1 MYQQKLILV
10 NKMETIKYILIDA
23 LCMGL
28 PYALLS
34 LGIFIS
40 YRMLD
45 FSDLTCE
52 GSFTL
57 GGAVCVVAIIL
68 GINPWIASLLG
79 GASGFLAGIIT
90 ALLHTK
96 LKIPSLL
103 SGIITMTALFSIN
116 LLVMGIT
123 KENASFAQSFD
134 TVAYVGKNETI
145 FDSFLGFFNNRNMN
159 VIFISAIIVILFVL
173 FIYWF
178 FGTEFGMSIR
188 ATGMNQ
194 QMARSQGVNTT
205 IMIII
210 GLAISNFLI
219 AISGSLTAQY
229 TMSAKSDMGTGA
241 LVIGLASIILG
252 EALFGKR
259 TFKNWIISVTLGA
272 IVYYLIIGIAI
283 NLGFPTFLLKL
294 LYALLI
300 IVILVFPLIKNSL
313 KKKEVKSC

>member
-1 MYQQKLILV
+1 ML
-10 NKMETIKYILIDA
+10 ETIKYIIIDA

-28 PYALLS
+28 PYALLA
-34 LGIFIS
+34 LGIFVS
-40 YRMLD
+40 YRILD

-57 GGAVCVVAIIL
+57 GGAVCVSGIIL
-68 GINPWIASLLG
+68 GINPWLTSILG
-79 GASGFLAGIIT
+79 GVSGFACGIFT
-90 ALLHTK
+90 GLLHTK
-96 LKIPSLL
+96 LKIPALL

-123 KENASFAQSFD
+123 KNSSSFAQAFD
-134 TVAYVGKNETI
+134 TVAYVGDNKTI
-145 FDSFLGFFNNRNMN
+145 FSLAILKNRNMN
-159 VIFISAIIVILFVL
+159 AIFISAVIVFIMVV

-194 QMARSQGVNTT
+194 QMARSQGINTT

-210 GLAISNFLI
+210 GLGVGNFLI
-219 AISGSLTAQY
+219 GVSGALTAQY

-252 EALFGKR
+252 ESIFGKR
-259 TFKNWIISVTLGA
+259 SFKNWIISVLLGS
-272 IVYYLIIGIAI
+272 IIYYLIIGIAI
-283 NLGFPTFLLKL
+283 NLGLPTFLLKL
-294 LYALLI
+294 LYAVLI
-300 IVILVFPLIKNSL
+300 IIILVIPFIKKLL
-313 KKKEVKSC
+313 KKREVKAC

>member
-1 MYQQKLILV
+1 MV
-10 NKMETIKYILIDA
+10 ETIKYILIDA
-23 LCMGL
+23 FCMGL
-28 PYALLS
+28 PYALLA

-57 GGAVCVVAIIL
+57 GGTASVVAIIL
-68 GINPWIASLLG
+68 GVNPWIASILG
-79 GASGFLAGIIT
+79 GACGFLTGIIT
-90 ALLHTK
+90 AILHTK
-96 LKIPSLL
+96 LKIPALL

-123 KENASFAQSFD
+123 KKNASFAQSFD
-134 TVAYVGKNETI
+134 TVAYIGNNKTI
-145 FDSFLGFFNNRNMN
+145 FDSFLSFFKNRNLN
-159 VIFISAIIVILFVL
+159 VIFISAIIVVLFVL

-205 IMIII
+205 VMIII

-219 AISGSLTAQY
+219 AISGALTAQY

-252 EALFGKR
+252 ESIFGKR

-300 IVILVFPLIKNSL
+300 VIILVFPLIKKSI

>member
-1 MYQQKLILV
+1 MV
-10 NKMETIKYILIDA
+10 ETIKYILIDA
-23 LCMGL
+23 FCMGL
-28 PYALLS
+28 PYALLA

-57 GGAVCVVAIIL
+57 GAAASVVAIIL
-68 GINPWIASLLG
+68 GVNPWIASFLG
-79 GASGFLAGIIT
+79 GVCGFLTGIIT
-90 ALLHTK
+90 AILHTK
-96 LKIPSLL
+96 LKIPALL

-123 KENASFAQSFD
+123 KKSASFAQSFD
-134 TVAYVGKNETI
+134 TVAYIGNNKTI
-145 FDSFLGFFNNRNMN
+145 FDSFLSFFKNRSLN
-159 VIFISAIIVILFVL
+159 VIFISAIIVVLFVL

-205 IMIII
+205 VMIII

-219 AISGSLTAQY
+219 AISGALTAQY
-229 TMSAKSDMGTGA
+229 TNSAKSDMGTGA

-252 EALFGKR
+252 ESIFGKR

-300 IVILVFPLIKNSL
+300 VIILVVPLIKKSI
-313 KKKEVKSC
+313 KKKAVKSC

>member
-1 MYQQKLILV
+1 ML
-10 NKMETIKYILIDA
+10 ETIKYILIDA

-28 PYALLS
+28 PYALLA

-45 FSDLTCE
+45 FADLTCE

-57 GGAVCVVAIIL
+57 GGAVCVSGIIL
-68 GINPWIASLLG
+68 GINPWIASILG
-79 GASGFLAGIIT
+79 GISGFLSGIIT
-90 ALLHTK
+90 GLLHTK
-96 LKIPSLL
+96 LKIPALL

-123 KENASFAQSFD
+123 KDSPSFAQAFN
-134 TVAYVGKNETI
+134 TVAYIGDNKTI
-145 FDSFLGFFNNRNMN
+145 FSLKIFNNKNIN
-159 VIFISAIIVILFVL
+159 VIFISSIIVFCFVS

-194 QMARSQGVNTT
+194 QMARSQGINTT
-205 IMIII
+205 IMIIF
-210 GLAISNFLI
+210 GLGFGNFLI
-219 AISGSLTAQY
+219 SVSGALTAQY

-252 EALFGKR
+252 ESIFGKR
-259 TFKNWIISVTLGA
+259 SFKNWIISVTLGA

-283 NLGFPTFLLKL
+283 NLGLPTFLLKL
-294 LYALLI
+294 LYAILIVIILI
-300 IVILVFPLIKNSL
+300 IPFIKKIFNN
-313 KKKEVKSC
+313 KKGALSC